1 MGDIPT
7 ATLTVDYQ
15 APRQTLELTVR
26 TYDLE
31 GTNPGIAKVSILEDD
46 KVIHTDLE
54 YLFSSTVKVTHT
66 TPGTHTYKAL
76 ITDKDGN
83 TVRTQEIPVN
93 FTGYTQDNLPTAT
106 LEASLQ
112 TCRRT
117 TEFTIRQRDMFDN
130 KGVEWV
136 KLYEDGN
143 LIYTDTNHFFSTQT
157 KVTHSEP
164 GTHEYF
170 AEVKY
175 KDGPIIR
182 TSNMQVM
189 YAGIEEKTLL
199 PTAELSSVTAEA
211 GQSVQLSVRWRDE
224 YDQDTIQSIR
234 ILEDGKPILTKI
246 DQIFLF
252 QEKIIPTNYGPHNYQ
267 AEINFKNGPTITT
280 NAVMVNFSGQAI
292 DTAPRAEIYYYE
304 KDNSLIV
311 RGFDYDGDN
320 NGITKIVLFRDGQPI
335 LTKDNPDLDT
345 LTSQAVPPGEIGES
359 NYHAEVTDKGGNTA
373 RSEDIRINFKSLE
386 EVTRKAEKYTV
397 VVDTEGRTFEQLKNR
412 DNHDFSIPFPW
423 MPLAIILV
431 YGAIMGSIIKKR
443 K

>member
-54 YLFSSTVKVTHT
+54 YLFSNTVKVTHT

-130 KGVEWV
+130 KGIEWV

-175 KDGPIIR
+175 KDGPTIR
-182 TSNMQVM
+182 TSNMQVN

-211 GQSVQLSVRWRDE
+211 GQSVQLRVRWRDE
-224 YDQDTIQSIR
+224 YDKDTVQSIR

-280 NAVMVNFSGQAI
+280 NAVTVNFSGQAI

-345 LTSQAVPPGEIGES
+345 LISQAVPPGEMGES
-359 NYHAEVTDKGGNTA
+359 TYHAEVTDRGGNTA
-373 RSEDIRINFKSLE
+373 RSEDIKINFKSLE
-386 EVTRKAEKYTV
+386 EATKKAEKYTV

-412 DNHDFSIPFPW
+412 NNHDFSISFPW
-423 MPLAIILV
+423 LPLAMILGYAV
-431 YGAIMGSIIKKR
+431 LMGNVIRKR